1 MKFSSDILARLL
13 AATGKGASRA
23 ALQAQDLDIAPQYI
37 PILTPMGP
45 LARFAGVVATDVQ
58 RESTITSLNVA
69 TPPSTGATVRP
80 VIALGRGAWDIT
92 LQLDC
97 VSDYSGAVP
106 NNLASVQI
114 QDPTGG
120 AVGPLMRF
128 YASANVPQHG
138 SLKFQLVLSDDNW
151 IIQLNSGATI
161 AGQNHNE
168 QLSVYA
174 ARLL

>member
-23 ALQAQDLDIAPQYI
+23 ALQAQDLDIAAQYI
-37 PILTPMGP
+37 PILTPVGP

-58 RESTITSLNVA
+58 RETTAFSLNVA
-69 TPPSTGATVRP
+69 TPPATGATVRA
-80 VIALGRGAWDIT
+80 VLALGRGAWDIT
-92 LQLDC
+92 LTLDT
-97 VSDYSGAVP
+97 DADFTPAVLTT
-106 NNLASVQI
+106 LAAAQI

-120 AVGPLMRF
+120 AAVALIRHF
-128 YASANVPQHG
+128 AAANVPQH
-138 SLKFQLVLSDDNW
+138 SAIRFPLVLSEDNW
-151 IIQLNSGATI
+151 IIQLNSGVTA
-161 AGQNHNE
+161 AAQNHNE